1 MKILLLGEYN
11 SSHYT
16 LKEGLEKLGHEV
28 LVVGHGDGFKK
39 RKVDIKYTLK
49 YTEGF
54 FGKLKS
60 VLFRIFGLDITSMD
74 VNRQFDTFKDQL
86 TGFDVVQLIN
96 EAAFNTTP
104 KVEKRLLKFIFENNK
119 NVFLMSCGTDYVS
132 VKYAFEKKF
141 KYSILTPYFE
151 NKGSKKDFWHALMH
165 LTKPYVDLHE
175 YVYKN
180 IKGVLASDL
189 DYHIPLIGNKK
200 YLGMMPNP
208 INLEKL
214 DYIDLKVT
222 DKIVIFHGI
231 NQKNY
236 YKKGND
242 IFEAA
247 LNILKKNHA
256 DKIDIIT
263 VRSLPYDAYIK
274 AFDTAHILLDQV
286 FAYDQGFNAL
296 EAMAKGKVVFTGAE
310 QEWLDYYNIEADTI
324 AINAEPDAE
333 KIAKKLEWLVLHP
346 EKISEISKNARAF
359 IEKEHHYV
367 DVAKLYLE
375 TWESKLS
382 ENATPKIL

>member
-16 LKEGLEKLGHEV
+16 LKEGLQKLGHEV

-49 YTEGF
+49 YTEGLS
-54 FGKLKS
+54 GKLKS
-60 VLFRIFGLDITSMD
+60 IIYRVFGFDITSWLIKK
-74 VNRQFDTFKDQL
+74 QFNSFKEQL

-96 EAAFNTTP
+96 ETAFNATP
-104 KVEKRLLKFIFENNK
+104 KTEKALLDFIFKNNK
-119 NVFLMSCGTDYVS
+119 NVFLLSCGTDYVS
-132 VKYAFEKKF
+132 VKYAHDKKF
-141 KYSILTPYFE
+141 RYSILTPYFN
-151 NKGSKKDFWHALMH
+151 NKISKKDFWHALMY
-165 LTKPYVDLHE
+165 LTKPYIGLHK
-175 YVYKN
+175 YVYKH

-189 DYHIPLIGNKK
+189 DYHIPLLENNK

-222 DKIVIFHGI
+222 GKIVIFHGI
-231 NQKNY
+231 NEKNY

-247 LNILKKNHA
+247 LAILKSNYAH
-256 DKIDIIT
+256 KIEIIT
-263 VRSLPYDAYIK
+263 VKSLPYDDYIK

-310 QEWLDYYNIEADTI
+310 QEWLDYYNIEENTV
-324 AINAEPDAE
+324 AINALPDAE
-333 KIAKKLEWLVLHP
+333 KIAKKLEWLILHP
-346 EKISEISKNARAF
+346 EKITEISKNARAF
-359 IEKEHHYV
+359 IEKEHHYIN
-367 DVAKLYLE
+367 VAKMYLD
-375 TWESKLS
+375 TWKSKL
-382 ENATPKIL
+382 

>member
-16 LKEGLEKLGHEV
+16 LKEGLQKLGHEV

-39 RKVDIKYTLK
+39 RKVDIRYTLK
-49 YTEGF
+49 YTEGLS
-54 FGKLKS
+54 GKLKS
-60 VLFRIFGLDITSMD
+60 IIYRVFGFDITSWLIKK
-74 VNRQFDTFKDQL
+74 QFNSFKEQL

-96 EAAFNTTP
+96 ETAFNATP
-104 KVEKRLLKFIFENNK
+104 KTEKALLDFIFKNNK
-119 NVFLMSCGTDYVS
+119 NVFLLSCGTDYVS
-132 VKYAFEKKF
+132 VKYAHDKKF
-141 KYSILTPYFE
+141 RYSILTPYFN
-151 NKGSKKDFWHALMH
+151 NKISKKDFWHALMY
-165 LTKPYVDLHE
+165 LTKPYIELHK
-175 YVYKN
+175 YVYKH

-189 DYHIPLIGNKK
+189 DYHIPLLENNK

-222 DKIVIFHGI
+222 GKIVIFHGI
-231 NQKNY
+231 NEKNY

-247 LNILKKNHA
+247 LAILKSNYAH
-256 DKIDIIT
+256 KIEIIT
-263 VRSLPYDAYIK
+263 VKSLPYDDYIK

-310 QEWLDYYNIEADTI
+310 QEWLDYYNIEENTV
-324 AINAEPDAE
+324 AINALPDAE
-333 KIAKKLEWLVLHP
+333 KIAKKLEWLILHP
-346 EKISEISKNARAF
+346 EKITEISKNARAF
-359 IEKEHHYV
+359 IEKEHHYIN
-367 DVAKLYLE
+367 VAKMYLD
-375 TWESKLS
+375 TWKSKL
-382 ENATPKIL
+382 

>member
-16 LKEGLEKLGHEV
+16 LKEGLEKLGHDV

-54 FGKLKS
+54 SGKLKS
-60 VLFRIFGLDITSMD
+60 VLYRLFGFDITSMD
-74 VNRQFDTFKDQL
+74 VKKQFESFKDRL

-96 EAAFNTTP
+96 ETAFNTRP
-104 KVEKRLLKFIFENNK
+104 EIEKTLLEFIFKNNK
-119 NVFLMSCGTDYVS
+119 KVFLLSCGTDYVS
-132 VKYAFEKKF
+132 VKYAFDKKF

-151 NKGSKKDFWHALMH
+151 KKGSKKDFWHALMY
-165 LTKPYVDLHE
+165 LTKPYVDLHT
-175 YVYKN
+175 YVYNN
-180 IKGVLASDL
+180 IQGVLASDL
-189 DYHIPLIGNKK
+189 DYHIPLLKNEK

-214 DYIDLKVT
+214 NFIDLKVT
-222 DKIVIFHGI
+222 AKIVIFHGI
-231 NQKNY
+231 NENNY

-247 LNILKKNHA
+247 LEIVKKKHPN
-256 DKIDIIT
+256 KIEIIT
-263 VRSLPYDAYIK
+263 VKSLPYDAYIK
-274 AFDTAHILLDQV
+274 AFDAAHILLDQV

-310 QEWLDYYNIEADTI
+310 QEWLDYYNIEKDTV

-333 KIAKKLEWLVLHP
+333 KIAKKLEWLILNP
-346 EKISEISKNARAF
+346 KIITEISKNARAF

-367 DVAKLYLE
+367 AVAKQYLE
-375 TWESKLS
+375 KWESK
-382 ENATPKIL
+382 P